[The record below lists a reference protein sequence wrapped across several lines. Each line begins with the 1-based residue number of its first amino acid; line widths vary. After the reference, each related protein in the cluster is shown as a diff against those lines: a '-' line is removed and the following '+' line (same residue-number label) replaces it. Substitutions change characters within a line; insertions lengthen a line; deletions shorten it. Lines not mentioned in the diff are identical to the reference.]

1 MKTMNLLMFVV
12 LSAVIVTALT
22 TTTGPSLITRVYA
35 DKKHC
40 EDNEDNNCNHTENNQ
55 KLSPKDE
62 CDKENTIKQHSD
74 DNDIDNI
81 LICSIDATNLR
92 DSVLLNSTIFGDIV
106 APEFQ

>member
-1 MKTMNLLMFVV
+1 MKSMNLLIFVV
-12 LSAVIVTALT
+12 LSAAIVTALT
-22 TTTGPSLITRVYA
+22 ATTGTSLITKVYA

-40 EDNEDNNCNHTENNQ
+40 EDNEGNNCNRTENNQ

-62 CDKENTIKQHSD
+62 CDNENTIKHHSD

-92 DSVLLNSTIFGDIV
+92 DSVLLNSTVFGDIV
-106 APEFQ
+106 E

>member
-1 MKTMNLLMFVV
+1 MNSKNLLMFEV
-12 LSAVIVTALT
+12 LSTAIVTALIA
-22 TTTGPSLITRVYA
+22 TTGTSLITTVYA

-55 KLSPKDE
+55 KLSSKDE
-62 CDKENTIKQHSD
+62 CDNKNTIKHQSD

-81 LICSIDATNLR
+81 LICTIDATNLQ
-92 DSVLLNSTIFGDIV
+92 DSVLLNSNVFGDIV

>member
-1 MKTMNLLMFVV
+1 MKSKNLLMFVV
-12 LSAVIVTALT
+12 LSAAIVTALT
-22 TTTGPSLITRVYA
+22 ATIGTSLISTVYA

-40 EDNEDNNCNHTENNQ
+40 EDNGDNNCNHTENNQ

-62 CDKENTIKQHSD
+62 CDNENTIKHHSHN
-74 DNDIDNI
+74 NDINNI

-92 DSVLLNSTIFGDIV
+92 DSVLLNSTVFGDIV